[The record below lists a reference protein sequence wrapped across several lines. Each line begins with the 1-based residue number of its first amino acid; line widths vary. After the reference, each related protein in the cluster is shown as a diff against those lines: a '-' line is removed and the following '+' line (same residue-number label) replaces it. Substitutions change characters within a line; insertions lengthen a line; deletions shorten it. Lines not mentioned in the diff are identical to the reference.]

1 MHLIHGR
8 LFRLANLKVTVFK
21 VKSFAVQDQIGN
33 DGHTGPDGDP
43 AVQEHLCQLGRHAL
57 TAQADEP
64 GRVQIHPEDARL
76 AGIVQDELVW
86 VASRRGKVISR
97 AEISDRVNQGAVY
110 MTYQWWIGACN
121 ELTIDSLDPV
131 AKTPE
136 FKHCA
141 VRLEKIEDAAWAEHY
156 VRESYRQMK
165 QRLAKAAKP
174 LS

>member
-1 MHLIHGR
+1 MAIQ
-8 LFRLANLKVTVFK
+8 VPTVIPLCRNICA
-21 VKSFAVQDQIGN
+21 SSGN
-33 DGHTGPDGDP
+33 
-43 AVQEHLCQLGRHAL
+43 CHAL

-86 VASRRGKVISR
+86 AASRRGKVISR

-110 MTYQWWIGACN
+110 MTYQWWVGACN

-136 FKHCA
+136 FKYCA